1 MVPFFGSL
9 VFLAFREKPEKS
21 GSSGCLGF
29 LSELPND
36 AQGFCKESV
45 FRCETPPRLGF
56 SAPRIGF
63 PVFSSVAAVLKL
75 SGLPGDVG
83 RGPDAYID
91 FAKSRFFGANSK
103 NLFPG
108 FLFRCWGVGI
118 AVGASR

>member
-1 MVPFFGSL
+1 MWFLFLVPLFFS
-9 VFLAFREKPEKS
+9 AFREKPEKS

-63 PVFSSVAAVLKL
+63 PIFSSVAAVQ
-75 SGLPGDVG
+75 GA
-83 RGPDAYID
+83 RCIYID